1 MANSLVSAA
10 VCSVCGEQLGRKGE
24 CFACLLRAGL
34 DEADQPVASE
44 VAALFDDFEVA
55 RREDGSLWELGRG
68 AMGVTYRA
76 TERTLNRSVA
86 LKVIETHGSE
96 PVRERFLREAR
107 AAAALRH
114 PNVAGVFRFGALPNT
129 DRCYCAMELV
139 EGETLDALVRRDG
152 PLEPEAAL
160 EIAIQV
166 TRALIAAAERGLVHR
181 DLKPANIMLTRSE
194 NAPAKV
200 EVKVIDFGLAKAA
213 STAAGEMEL
222 THGGFVGTP
231 AFASPEQFA
240 RGAIDARTDIY
251 TLGVTLWFAL
261 SGRRP
266 FSGRTIEEIRHRRT
280 HLPLE
285 QLEGVPRRVIEL
297 LRSCLAVDPAERPD
311 SARVLLKALESCR
324 TESVTRRRT
333 SKLAGLA
340 AVALLTLGIAALMF
354 WRNREHHFVAPAAPE
369 KSIAVLPFENLS
381 EEKANAYFA
390 EGVQDEILTRL
401 AAVRDLKVISRTS
414 TAKYKS
420 KPDNLKNVGQELGV
434 STILEGSVQ
443 KAGDKVRVNVQLIK
457 TASDSHLWAQTFDR
471 KLTDLF
477 SVESEIAKTI
487 ADQLQAKLTG
497 EEEQV
502 IAAKPTDNTEAYDA
516 YLRGLAYSLKTA
528 NTTAN
533 ALSAQK
539 YLREAVHLD
548 PKFALAWALL
558 SYVEARAYRTEF
570 LQPTIALREEARH
583 AAETALTLQPNLGE
597 AVLAKGFYHY
607 ACLRDYDT
615 AVRYFEEARPL
626 LPNSSRIPESLAY
639 VTRKQGEWDRS
650 ESFFNE
656 AERLDPRNV
665 SLLTQH
671 ALSYKDRR
679 LFPEALRKLEQI
691 LNIAPDD
698 VDTSVEKAVI
708 AQAEGDLPRA
718 SALLSPLHIEANDSN
733 AFETQVY
740 QAILERRPTSIIPQL
755 QTILAKPDPAL
766 GYTNGELRFWLGWAQ
781 EVSGD
786 HTGAEESWR
795 KARQELESFLKE
807 HPEDHILL
815 GDLALTDACLGDKAA
830 AFALTQQAM
839 AAVPIEKDAVSGP
852 TPIEI
857 LARVAAQLGEA
868 DRAIA
873 ALQKLMATPY
883 SGALGPAAPLTPAL
897 LRLDPMFDPLRND
910 PRFQKL
916 AAANGT
922 TSSGHAE
929 IPEKSIAVLPFENR
943 SRDPDNAFFTDGVQ
957 DEILTDLAKIA
968 DLKVISRTSVMQ
980 YKSGLARNLRKI
992 GEELGVAHVVEGSV
1006 QRAANK
1012 IRVNAQLIDARNDA
1026 HLWAQTYDRDLA
1038 DVFAIQSE
1046 IAKAIA
1052 DQLQAKLSPTEKSAI
1067 EQPPTTD
1074 ITAFDLYSHAK
1085 NLFLTAF
1092 GGPNGQTDLLQAAD
1106 LLKQAVA
1113 LDPSFFQ
1120 AYCQLAF
1127 TEINIYGVL
1136 DHSPAY
1142 LAQAEAALLSAVRLR
1157 PDAGETHLARARNL
1171 YWGYLDYDGALREL
1185 EIARQS
1191 LPGED
1196 WIFSLRGYIER
1207 RQGRWEEC
1215 IRDLERATEL
1225 DPRNIVTLQ
1234 QLAQAYGQLRRY
1246 TEEKSTL
1253 ERILAFQ
1260 PNDSATKSLH
1270 ALVELDSKAN
1280 TRPLHEVIDLIRD
1293 KNPAAL
1299 SSVADA
1305 WLLYA
1310 FAERDPGAASKALIA
1325 LGENPASLG
1334 PIADVRFN
1342 RPFMEGIIANIAKDD
1357 ARAQAAF
1364 TVARTQQEKIV
1375 QAQPNYGPALCVL
1388 GLIDA
1393 ALGRKEEALKQGRRA
1408 VELCPMEKDATRGV
1422 AMVKYLAMIA
1432 VWVGEKDLACE
1443 KLAIAIRKPGDLSY
1457 GQLKLMP
1464 FWDALRGD
1472 PRFEKIVGSLAPKEN

>member
-1 MANSLVSAA
+1 V
-10 VCSVCGEQLGRKGE
+10 
-24 CFACLLRAGL
+24 
-34 DEADQPVASE
+34 
-44 VAALFDDFEVA
+44 
-55 RREDGSLWELGRG
+55 
-68 AMGVTYRA
+68 
-76 TERTLNRSVA
+76 
-86 LKVIETHGSE
+86 
-96 PVRERFLREAR
+96 
-107 AAAALRH
+107 
-114 PNVAGVFRFGALPNT
+114 
-129 DRCYCAMELV
+129 
-139 EGETLDALVRRDG
+139 
-152 PLEPEAAL
+152 
-160 EIAIQV
+160 
-166 TRALIAAAERGLVHR
+166 
-181 DLKPANIMLTRSE
+181 
-194 NAPAKV
+194 
-200 EVKVIDFGLAKAA
+200 
-213 STAAGEMEL
+213 
-222 THGGFVGTP
+222 
-231 AFASPEQFA
+231 
-240 RGAIDARTDIY
+240 
-251 TLGVTLWFAL
+251 
-261 SGRRP
+261 
-266 FSGRTIEEIRHRRT
+266 
-280 HLPLE
+280 
-285 QLEGVPRRVIEL
+285 
-297 LRSCLAVDPAERPD
+297 
-311 SARVLLKALESCR
+311 
-324 TESVTRRRT
+324 
-333 SKLAGLA
+333 
-340 AVALLTLGIAALMF
+340 
-354 WRNREHHFVAPAAPE
+354 
-369 KSIAVLPFENLS
+369 
-381 EEKANAYFA
+381 
-390 EGVQDEILTRL
+390 
-401 AAVRDLKVISRTS
+401 
-414 TAKYKS
+414 
-420 KPDNLKNVGQELGV
+420 
-434 STILEGSVQ
+434 LEGSVQ
-443 KAGDKVRVNVQLIK
+443 RVGN
-457 TASDSHLWAQTFDR
+457 
-471 KLTDLF
+471 
-477 SVESEIAKTI
+477 
-487 ADQLQAKLTG
+487 
-497 EEEQV
+497 
-502 IAAKPTDNTEAYDA
+502 
-516 YLRGLAYSLKTA
+516 
-528 NTTAN
+528 
-533 ALSAQK
+533 
-539 YLREAVHLD
+539 
-548 PKFALAWALL
+548 
-558 SYVEARAYRTEF
+558 
-570 LQPTIALREEARH
+570 
-583 AAETALTLQPNLGE
+583 
-597 AVLAKGFYHY
+597 
-607 ACLRDYDT
+607 
-615 AVRYFEEARPL
+615 
-626 LPNSSRIPESLAY
+626 
-639 VTRKQGEWDRS
+639 
-650 ESFFNE
+650 
-656 AERLDPRNV
+656 
-665 SLLTQH
+665 
-671 ALSYKDRR
+671 
-679 LFPEALRKLEQI
+679 
-691 LNIAPDD
+691 
-698 VDTSVEKAVI
+698 
-708 AQAEGDLPRA
+708 
-718 SALLSPLHIEANDSN
+718 
-733 AFETQVY
+733 
-740 QAILERRPTSIIPQL
+740 
-755 QTILAKPDPAL
+755 
-766 GYTNGELRFWLGWAQ
+766 
-781 EVSGD
+781 
-786 HTGAEESWR
+786 
-795 KARQELESFLKE
+795 
-807 HPEDHILL
+807 
-815 GDLALTDACLGDKAA
+815 
-830 AFALTQQAM
+830 
-839 AAVPIEKDAVSGP
+839 
-852 TPIEI
+852 
-857 LARVAAQLGEA
+857 RV
-868 DRAIA
+868 
-873 ALQKLMATPY
+873 
-883 SGALGPAAPLTPAL
+883 
-897 LRLDPMFDPLRND
+897 
-910 PRFQKL
+910 
-916 AAANGT
+916 
-922 TSSGHAE
+922 
-929 IPEKSIAVLPFENR
+929 
-943 SRDPDNAFFTDGVQ
+943 
-957 DEILTDLAKIA
+957 
-968 DLKVISRTSVMQ
+968 
-980 YKSGLARNLRKI
+980 
-992 GEELGVAHVVEGSV
+992 
-1006 QRAANK
+1006 
-1012 IRVNAQLIDARNDA
+1012 RVNAQLIDAHTDA